1 MTNSNKEHTSQLQ
14 LIKKHIKDLSFEN
27 PQSIS
32 LVNIDKI
39 TENINLDFSIIS
51 RPFDKDHI
59 EVTLKIQCNCSHENK
74 ILFCLELDYLGFFK
88 KLNSVNIDDD
98 TITKE
103 AIEHL
108 FPSAKSIIH
117 DISQNG
123 GFVTIT
129 LNKLDLNNMKK
140 INL

>member
-1 MTNSNKEHTSQLQ
+1 MTNSNKEYTSQLQ

-32 LVNIDKI
+32 LVNMDKSAK
-39 TENINLDFSIIS
+39 NINLDFSVIS
-51 RPFDKDHI
+51 RAFDKNHV
-59 EVTLKIQCNCSHENK
+59 EVTLQIKCNCSHENK

-88 KLNSVNIDDD
+88 KLNIINIDDD

-103 AIEHL
+103 AVEHL

-123 GFVTIT
+123 GFVTIS
-129 LNKLDLNNMKK
+129 LNKLDLNDMKK
-140 INL
+140 VN

>member
-1 MTNSNKEHTSQLQ
+1 MTNSNKKHTSQLQ

-32 LVNIDKI
+32 LVSIDKS
-39 TENINLDFSIIS
+39 TENINLDFSVIS
-51 RPFDKDHI
+51 KTFDKDHI
-59 EVTLKIQCNCSHENK
+59 EVTLKIKCDCSHKNK

-88 KLNSVNIDDD
+88 KLNSVNINID

-103 AIEHL
+103 AVEHL
-108 FPSAKSIIH
+108 FPSAKSIIY

-123 GFVTIT
+123 GFVTIS

>member
-1 MTNSNKEHTSQLQ
+1 MTKSNKKYTPQLQ
-14 LIKKHIKDLSFEN
+14 LIKKYIKDLSFEN

-32 LVNIDKI
+32 LVNIDKS
-39 TENINLDFSIIS
+39 TDNINLDFSVIS
-51 RPFDKDHI
+51 KPFDQDHI
-59 EVTLKIQCNCSHENK
+59 EVILQIKCNCSHENK

-98 TITKE
+98 AITKE
-103 AIEHL
+103 AVEHL

-117 DISQNG
+117 NISHNG
-123 GFVTIT
+123 GFVTVS